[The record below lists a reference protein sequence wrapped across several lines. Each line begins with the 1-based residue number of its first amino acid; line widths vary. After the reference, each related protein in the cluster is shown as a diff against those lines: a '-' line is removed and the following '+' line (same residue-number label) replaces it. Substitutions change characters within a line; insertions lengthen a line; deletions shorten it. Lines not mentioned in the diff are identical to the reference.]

1 MKVHRIVGNAAAK
14 LSVLSFLGCAVLLGL
29 TACNTAPPPA
39 PDTRAADEA
48 AVRKADALWVNAA
61 KSRNV
66 DDWVA
71 FYADDAVILPPNEK
85 TASGKD
91 SIRKVIGEMFA
102 VPNVVI
108 AWEPTK
114 IEVAKSGDLAYLY
127 GTYQMSWDDA
137 SGKSVTD
144 NGKMVEIW
152 KKQADGNWK
161 CIVDTWSSDLPPAP
175 AAPAAK

>member
-1 MKVHRIVGNAAAK
+1 MKVHQIAARSAAK
-14 LSVLSFLGCAVLLGL
+14 PSVLSVLGIAVLLGL

-48 AVRKADALWVNAA
+48 AVRKADADWVNAA

-66 DDWVA
+66 DEWVA
-71 FYADDAVILPPNEK
+71 FYADDAVILPANDK
-85 TASGKD
+85 TASGKE

-102 VPNVVI
+102 MPNVVI
-108 AWEPTK
+108 AWQPTK
-114 IEVAKSGDLAYLY
+114 VEVAKSGDLAYLY

-137 SGKSVTD
+137 GGKPVSD

-161 CIVDTWSSDLPPAP
+161 CIVDAWSSDLPPAP
-175 AAPAAK
+175 AAK